1 MDSFQTKPVKAK
13 SKDKGA
19 YGLWLQK
26 TPPRLVR
33 GTVTNTQDTSYD
45 MLTLFNNVLRF
56 SSLQQI
62 THSANI

>member
-1 MDSFQTKPVKAK
+1 M
-13 SKDKGA
+13 G
-19 YGLWLQK
+19 YGYKKHHRDL
-26 TPPRLVR
+26 RD
-33 GTVTNTQDTSYD
+33 TVTNTQDTSYD